1 MLQIIDL
8 INDIIYAQGKNEKE
22 IINNWNENL
31 KGKFDWV
38 EDEELLEEITEE
50 VYSIENIKDV
60 FDTINEAFDSQY
72 IDAIEDDKAL
82 KWSHITNALVDKKYY

>member
-60 FDTINEAFDSQY
+60 LDTINEAFDSQY
-72 IDAIEDDKAL
+72 IDAIEDGKAL

>member
-60 FDTINEAFDSQY
+60 LDTVNEAFDSQY
-72 IDAIEDDKAL
+72 IDAIEDGKAL
-82 KWSHITNALVDKKYY
+82 RWSHITNALVDKKYY

>member
-60 FDTINEAFDSQY
+60 LDTVNEAFDSQY
-72 IDAIEDDKAL
+72 IDAIEDGKAL